1 MPPCTPKASPSQ
13 RQKRHFRKP
22 ETANFLHSFKPEPHE
37 WICLRAC
44 KIFAV
49 VPAGDD
55 GGIGSLRASGFSKK
69 KSDFGLEGGGAFA
82 LVSRRAERGEKFAT
96 PPGAVV
102 AGFSARNAPTDTAA
116 RAEKLGR
123 HDDGEFVRMNR
134 LYNLDAVAY
143 ESIMPGFFQIMYG
156 EQNDVYAD
164 GGKPK

>member
-1 MPPCTPKASPSQ
+1 MDMPV
-13 RQKRHFRKP
+13 RGR
-22 ETANFLHSFKPEPHE
+22 N
-37 WICLRAC
+37 IC
-44 KIFAV
+44 
-49 VPAGDD
+49 GSS
-55 GGIGSLRASGFSKK
+55 GGRRRRNRELARFGVLKK

-102 AGFSARNAPTDTAA
+102 AGFSTRNAPTNPAEWA
-116 RAEKLGR
+116 RADRLDR
-123 HDDGEFVRMNR
+123 HDDGKFVRMNR
-134 LYNLDAVAY
+134 LYNLDAVVY